1 MTLPAGL
8 SVVPVDS
15 IPILSKEVASL
26 PTNERFL
33 GGERLFR
40 TKVRLFCEST
50 GPS

>member
-15 IPILSKEVASL
+15 IPILSKESL

-40 TKVRLFCEST
+40 TEVRLFCEST